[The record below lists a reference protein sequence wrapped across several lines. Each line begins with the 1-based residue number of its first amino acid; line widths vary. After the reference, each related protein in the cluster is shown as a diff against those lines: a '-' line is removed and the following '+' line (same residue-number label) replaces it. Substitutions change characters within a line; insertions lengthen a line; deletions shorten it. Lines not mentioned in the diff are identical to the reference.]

1 VPGAQA
7 SPRRPA
13 CAAQPPLPPQVIPST
28 ANQHPSTKHTPT
40 DRHSGPKKRPLTP
53 RPRGSRPARPS
64 AAPAPSPPPLPTAAA
79 PRSWPPAPAGWPREA
94 PREQRPPQLPDVAAC
109 PHVRPN
115 GPETAGV
122 RGAFCPTCASHCAAS
137 CSPPCPS
144 CWSSRPA
151 SRFSASP
158 ISCSTCNATPAAAAA
173 DIESRWVS
181 QPLAFAGELRPPR
194 LNHQPHLHRRTA
206 VTAAFSLEDVAACAA
221 AACPPRRLLPPP
233 PPPCAPA
240 LPCDGSPNN
249 TAAASNARS
258 SSCTAPSCR
267 FCFSCAAFLRAPLA
281 LPSSSSSSSSLLDS
295 SSSLAASSTPPRVAV
310 RVASEIQRSSV
321 AMSSSF
327 LPACAR
333 EIASSLRCS
342 ARMAA
347 VALTVPFS
355 RSPSSSSS
363 SSSSPPSSSSSS
375 SSLSSS
381 SSSSSS
387 SSACKSRVSRSA
399 VSTSAR

>member
-1 VPGAQA
+1 VPV
-7 SPRRPA
+7 SSDTRR
-13 CAAQPPLPPQVIPST
+13 I
-28 ANQHPSTKHTPT
+28 
-40 DRHSGPKKRPLTP
+40 RHGTRQ
-53 RPRGSRPARPS
+53 PARPRQACRR
-64 AAPAPSPPPLPTAAA
+64 AARPISRQPTPGVRDLLCRRVRTQQDGRHLARDAHQQAVEDRARLDLVPAPP
-79 PRSWPPAPAGWPREA
+79 PRS
-94 PREQRPPQLPDVAAC
+94 
-109 PHVRPN
+109 
-115 GPETAGV
+115 
-122 RGAFCPTCASHCAAS
+122 
-137 CSPPCPS
+137 
-144 CWSSRPA
+144 
-151 SRFSASP
+151 
-158 ISCSTCNATPAAAAA
+158 
-173 DIESRWVS
+173 IESRWVS